1 MYGGVKDFPGFGT
14 RGESTVTTLVQDARY
29 PRGMLTLDTYLAHL
43 DADAHLLA
51 AAAAQGLAADVPG
64 CPGWTVRDLVIHTA
78 VVHHHKTEIVAGDWV
93 DKQPPRPALPGG
105 ADPLQ
110 WYRDGAAH
118 LYQVLEGADPAMP
131 SWTFGRD
138 KTVAFWYRRMAQETV
153 VHRIDAEQAHG
164 YESAIDPELAVDGVA
179 ELFDVFLTGY
189 PHWAHFQP
197 SDDVVGVEVG
207 DQAWTVRL
215 GRFVGSRKAVD
226 YVQPTT
232 MLEPDAVPHTV
243 ISGEPDR
250 VFLWLWGRAP
260 LDDVT
265 VSGDLEVV
273 DRFRATCA
281 RRLQ

>member
-1 MYGGVKDFPGFGT
+1 
-14 RGESTVTTLVQDARY
+14 
-29 PRGMLTLDTYLAHL
+29 MLTLDSYLAHL

-51 AAAAQGLAADVPG
+51 AAAAKGLDADVPG
-64 CPGWTVRDLVIHTA
+64 CPGWTVRDLVIHTGD
-78 VVHHHKTEIVAGDWV
+78 VHNHKAEIITGGWV
-93 DKQPPRPALPGG
+93 DESPPHSGLPEG

-110 WYRDGAAH
+110 WYREQATH
-118 LYQVLEGADPAMP
+118 IYQVLQDADPATP
-131 SWTFGRD
+131 SHTFGPD

-189 PHWAHFQP
+189 PRWAQFRP
-197 SDDVVGVEVG
+197 SDDVVRVEVG
-207 DQAWTVRL
+207 GRVWTARL
-215 GRFVGSRKAVD
+215 GKFVGSRKAVD

-232 MLEPDAVPHTV
+232 MLEPDADPQAV
-243 ISGEPDR
+243 ISGDPDR

-260 LDDVT
+260 IDDVIVT
-265 VSGDLEVV
+265 GDAEVV

-281 RRLQ
+281 RRLE